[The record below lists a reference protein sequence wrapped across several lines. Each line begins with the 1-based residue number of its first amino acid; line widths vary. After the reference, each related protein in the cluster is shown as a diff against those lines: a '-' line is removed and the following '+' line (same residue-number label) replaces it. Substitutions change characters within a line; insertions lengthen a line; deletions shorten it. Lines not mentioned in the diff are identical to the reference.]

1 MIPPSFEYLTPSN
14 ISDAVALL
22 QKHGDEAKILA
33 GGHSLIPAMRLRLA
47 EPGYLIDISGIGG
60 LDYIQEE
67 SGQLRIGAMTCEA
80 ALEESEIVQSKYPLI
95 LDTAKMIADPSVRN
109 MATVG
114 GNLAHGDPA
123 NDHPATMLAL
133 RASVVAEGPNGTR
146 EIKIDDFFPDFF
158 TTALAEDE
166 ILTEIRIPSPPSA
179 SGGAYLKIERKVGDY
194 AAAAVACQ
202 LNIDSSGSI
211 ENIGLGL
218 TNVGS
223 TPIRASSAE
232 ELLKGKKPDE
242 NMLAE
247 AGLSSTVTFTGNLN
261 RPQLARMFSLHH
273 VGVFPSIYPEAFGIT
288 GAEIQA
294 SGLVLV
300 SSGVG
305 GSAELI
311 ENGVTGLTFQTGD
324 AQDLAAKLFDLSQHP
339 EKMIRLARNGQQR
352 IRDRFSVVSS
362 TTKLERMFYD
372 LQKKLKH

>member
-1 MIPPSFEYLTPSN
+1 MIPPSFEYLAPKTIP
-14 ISDAVALL
+14 DAVALL

-80 ALEESEIVQSKYPLI
+80 ALEESEIVRSQYPLL

-133 RASVVAEGPNGTR
+133 RASVIAEGPNGTR
-146 EIKIDDFFPDFF
+146 EIKIDNFFPDFF
-158 TTALAEDE
+158 TTALSEDE

-247 AGLSSTVTFTGNLN
+247 AG
-261 RPQLARMFSLHH
+261 RLAAADSEPMEDLR
-273 VGVFPSIYPEAFGIT
+273 
-288 GAEIQA
+288 
-294 SGLVLV
+294 
-300 SSGVG
+300 
-305 GSAELI
+305 GSAEYKRALVN
-311 ENGVTGLTFQTGD
+311 ELTQR
-324 AQDLAAKLFDLSQHP
+324 AIKLSL
-339 EKMIRLARNGQQR
+339 QR
-352 IRDRFSVVSS
+352 AEGSR
-362 TTKLERMFYD
+362 
-372 LQKKLKH
+372 

>member
-80 ALEESEIVQSKYPLI
+80 ALEESEIVQRKFPLL

-133 RASVVAEGPNGTR
+133 RASVIAEGPNGTR
-146 EIKIDDFFPDFF
+146 EIKIDNFFPDFF
-158 TTALAEDE
+158 TTALSEDE

-179 SGGAYLKIERKVGDY
+179 SGGAYLKIDL
-194 AAAAVACQ
+194 
-202 LNIDSSGSI
+202 LN
-211 ENIGLGL
+211 
-218 TNVGS
+218 
-223 TPIRASSAE
+223 
-232 ELLKGKKPDE
+232 
-242 NMLAE
+242 
-247 AGLSSTVTFTGNLN
+247 
-261 RPQLARMFSLHH
+261 
-273 VGVFPSIYPEAFGIT
+273 Y
-288 GAEIQA
+288 
-294 SGLVLV
+294 
-300 SSGVG
+300 
-305 GSAELI
+305 
-311 ENGVTGLTFQTGD
+311 
-324 AQDLAAKLFDLSQHP
+324 SQH
-339 EKMIRLARNGQQR
+339 LL
-352 IRDRFSVVSS
+352 D
-362 TTKLERMFYD
+362 
-372 LQKKLKH
+372 

>member
-33 GGHSLIPAMRLRLA
+33 GGHSLIPAMRLRLS

-60 LDYIQEE
+60 LNYIQEE

-80 ALEESEIVQSKYPLI
+80 ALEESEIVQRKFPLL

-133 RASVVAEGPNGTR
+133 RASVIAEGPNGTR
-146 EIKIDDFFPDFF
+146 EIKIDNFFPDFF
-158 TTALAEDE
+158 TTALSEDE
-166 ILTEIRIPSPPSA
+166 ILTEIRIPTPPSG

-247 AGLSSTVTFTGNLN
+247 AG
-261 RPQLARMFSLHH
+261 RLAAADSEPMEDLR
-273 VGVFPSIYPEAFGIT
+273 
-288 GAEIQA
+288 
-294 SGLVLV
+294 
-300 SSGVG
+300 
-305 GSAELI
+305 GSAEYKIALVN
-311 ENGVTGLTFQTGD
+311 ELTQR
-324 AQDLAAKLFDLSQHP
+324 AIKLS
-339 EKMIRLARNGQQR
+339 IQR
-352 IRDRFSVVSS
+352 AEGSR
-362 TTKLERMFYD
+362 
-372 LQKKLKH
+372 

>member
-80 ALEESEIVQSKYPLI
+80 ALEESEIVQNKYPLL

-133 RASVVAEGPNGTR
+133 RASVIAEGPNGTR
-146 EIKIDDFFPDFF
+146 EIKIDNFFPDFF
-158 TTALAEDE
+158 TTALSEDE
-166 ILTEIRIPSPPSA
+166 ILTEIRIPTPPSA

-247 AGLSSTVTFTGNLN
+247 AGH
-261 RPQLARMFSLHH
+261 LAAADSEPMEDLR
-273 VGVFPSIYPEAFGIT
+273 
-288 GAEIQA
+288 
-294 SGLVLV
+294 
-300 SSGVG
+300 
-305 GSAELI
+305 GSAEYKIALVN
-311 ENGVTGLTFQTGD
+311 ELTQR
-324 AQDLAAKLFDLSQHP
+324 AIKLS
-339 EKMIRLARNGQQR
+339 IQR
-352 IRDRFSVVSS
+352 AEGSR
-362 TTKLERMFYD
+362 
-372 LQKKLKH
+372 

>member
-80 ALEESEIVQSKYPLI
+80 ALEESEIVQSKYPLL

-133 RASVVAEGPNGTR
+133 RASVIADGPNGTR
-146 EIKIDDFFPDFF
+146 EIKIDNFFPDFF
-158 TTALAEDE
+158 TTALSEDE

-202 LNIDSSGSI
+202 LNIDSSGAI

-232 ELLKGKKPDE
+232 ELLKGKKHDE

-247 AGLSSTVTFTGNLN
+247 AG
-261 RPQLARMFSLHH
+261 RLAAADSEPMEDLR
-273 VGVFPSIYPEAFGIT
+273 
-288 GAEIQA
+288 
-294 SGLVLV
+294 
-300 SSGVG
+300 
-305 GSAELI
+305 GSAEYKRALVN
-311 ENGVTGLTFQTGD
+311 ELTQR
-324 AQDLAAKLFDLSQHP
+324 AIKLSL
-339 EKMIRLARNGQQR
+339 QR
-352 IRDRFSVVSS
+352 AEGSR
-362 TTKLERMFYD
+362 
-372 LQKKLKH
+372 

>member
-1 MIPPSFEYLTPSN
+1 MIPPSFEYLSPKTIPDD
-14 ISDAVALL
+14 IDLL
-22 QKHGDEAKILA
+22 HKHGDEAKILA

-67 SGQLRIGAMTCEA
+67 SGQLSIGAMTCEA
-80 ALEESEIVQSKYPLI
+80 ALEESEIVQRKFPLL
-95 LDTAKMIADPSVRN
+95 LDTTKMIADPSVRN

-133 RASVVAEGPNGTR
+133 RASVIADGPNGTR
-146 EIKIDDFFPDFF
+146 EIKIDNFFPDFF
-158 TTALAEDE
+158 TTALSEDE
-166 ILTEIRIPSPPSA
+166 ILTEIRIPTPPSA

-247 AGLSSTVTFTGNLN
+247 AG
-261 RPQLARMFSLHH
+261 RLAAADSEPMEDLR
-273 VGVFPSIYPEAFGIT
+273 
-288 GAEIQA
+288 
-294 SGLVLV
+294 
-300 SSGVG
+300 
-305 GSAELI
+305 GSAEYNIALVN
-311 ENGVTGLTFQTGD
+311 ELTQR
-324 AQDLAAKLFDLSQHP
+324 AIKLS
-339 EKMIRLARNGQQR
+339 IQR
-352 IRDRFSVVSS
+352 AEGSR
-362 TTKLERMFYD
+362 
-372 LQKKLKH
+372 

>member
-1 MIPPSFEYLTPSN
+1 MIPPSFEYLSPKTIP
-14 ISDAVALL
+14 DAIALL

-47 EPGYLIDISGIGG
+47 EPGYLIDIRGIGG

-67 SGQLRIGAMTCEA
+67 AGQLRIGALTCEA
-80 ALEESEIVQSKYPLI
+80 ALEESEIVQRKFPLL
-95 LDTAKMIADPSVRN
+95 LDTTKMIADPSVRN

-133 RASVVAEGPNGTR
+133 RDSVVAEGPNGTR

-158 TTALAEDE
+158 TTALEEDE

-179 SGGAYLKIERKVGDY
+179 SGGTYLKIERKVGDY

-247 AGLSSTVTFTGNLN
+247 AG
-261 RPQLARMFSLHH
+261 RLAAADSEPMEDLR
-273 VGVFPSIYPEAFGIT
+273 
-288 GAEIQA
+288 
-294 SGLVLV
+294 
-300 SSGVG
+300 
-305 GSAELI
+305 GSAEYKRALVN
-311 ENGVTGLTFQTGD
+311 ELTQR
-324 AQDLAAKLFDLSQHP
+324 AIKLSL
-339 EKMIRLARNGQQR
+339 QR
-352 IRDRFSVVSS
+352 AEGSR
-362 TTKLERMFYD
+362 
-372 LQKKLKH
+372 

>member
-80 ALEESEIVQSKYPLI
+80 ALEESEIVQRKFPLL

-158 TTALAEDE
+158 TTALSEDE
-166 ILTEIRIPSPPSA
+166 ILTEIRIPTPPSA

-247 AGLSSTVTFTGNLN
+247 AG
-261 RPQLARMFSLHH
+261 RLAAADSEPMEDLR
-273 VGVFPSIYPEAFGIT
+273 
-288 GAEIQA
+288 
-294 SGLVLV
+294 
-300 SSGVG
+300 
-305 GSAELI
+305 GSAEYKRALVN
-311 ENGVTGLTFQTGD
+311 ELTQR
-324 AQDLAAKLFDLSQHP
+324 AIKLSL
-339 EKMIRLARNGQQR
+339 QR
-352 IRDRFSVVSS
+352 AEGSR
-362 TTKLERMFYD
+362 
-372 LQKKLKH
+372 

>member
-14 ISDAVALL
+14 ISDAVTLL

-80 ALEESEIVQSKYPLI
+80 ALEESEIVQRKFPLL

-133 RASVVAEGPNGTR
+133 RASVIAEGPNGTR
-146 EIKIDDFFPDFF
+146 EIKIDNFFPDFF
-158 TTALAEDE
+158 TTALSEDE
-166 ILTEIRIPSPPSA
+166 ILTEIRIPTPPSA

-247 AGLSSTVTFTGNLN
+247 AG
-261 RPQLARMFSLHH
+261 RLAAADSEPMEDLR
-273 VGVFPSIYPEAFGIT
+273 
-288 GAEIQA
+288 
-294 SGLVLV
+294 
-300 SSGVG
+300 
-305 GSAELI
+305 GSAEYKVALI
-311 ENGVTGLTFQTGD
+311 NELTQR
-324 AQDLAAKLFDLSQHP
+324 AIKLS
-339 EKMIRLARNGQQR
+339 IQR
-352 IRDRFSVVSS
+352 AEGSR
-362 TTKLERMFYD
+362 
-372 LQKKLKH
+372 

>member
-80 ALEESEIVQSKYPLI
+80 ALEESEIVQRKFPLL

-133 RASVVAEGPNGTR
+133 RASVIAEGPNGTR
-146 EIKIDDFFPDFF
+146 EIKIDNFFPDFF
-158 TTALAEDE
+158 TTALSEDE
-166 ILTEIRIPSPPSA
+166 ILTEIRIPTPPSA

-247 AGLSSTVTFTGNLN
+247 AG
-261 RPQLARMFSLHH
+261 RLAAADSEPMEDLR
-273 VGVFPSIYPEAFGIT
+273 
-288 GAEIQA
+288 
-294 SGLVLV
+294 
-300 SSGVG
+300 
-305 GSAELI
+305 GSAEYKRALVN
-311 ENGVTGLTFQTGD
+311 ELTQR
-324 AQDLAAKLFDLSQHP
+324 AIKLSL
-339 EKMIRLARNGQQR
+339 QR
-352 IRDRFSVVSS
+352 AEGSR
-362 TTKLERMFYD
+362 
-372 LQKKLKH
+372 

>member
-1 MIPPSFEYLTPSN
+1 MIPPSFEYLAPKTIP
-14 ISDAVALL
+14 DAVAML

-80 ALEESEIVQSKYPLI
+80 ALEESEIVQRKFPLL

-133 RASVVAEGPNGTR
+133 RASVIAEGPNGTR
-146 EIKIDDFFPDFF
+146 EIKIDNFFPDFF
-158 TTALAEDE
+158 TTALSEDE
-166 ILTEIRIPSPPSA
+166 ILTEIRIPTPPSA

-232 ELLKGKKPDE
+232 ELLNGKKPDE

-247 AGLSSTVTFTGNLN
+247 AG
-261 RPQLARMFSLHH
+261 RLAAADSEPMEDLR
-273 VGVFPSIYPEAFGIT
+273 
-288 GAEIQA
+288 
-294 SGLVLV
+294 
-300 SSGVG
+300 
-305 GSAELI
+305 GSAEYKIALVN
-311 ENGVTGLTFQTGD
+311 ELTQR
-324 AQDLAAKLFDLSQHP
+324 AIKLS
-339 EKMIRLARNGQQR
+339 IQR
-352 IRDRFSVVSS
+352 AEGSR
-362 TTKLERMFYD
+362 
-372 LQKKLKH
+372 

>member
-67 SGQLRIGAMTCEA
+67 SGHLRIGAMTCEA
-80 ALEESEIVQSKYPLI
+80 ALEESEIVQRKFPLL

-133 RASVVAEGPNGTR
+133 RASVIAEGPNGTR
-146 EIKIDDFFPDFF
+146 EIKIDNFFPDFF
-158 TTALAEDE
+158 TTALSEDE
-166 ILTEIRIPSPPSA
+166 ILTEIRIPTPPSA

-247 AGLSSTVTFTGNLN
+247 AG
-261 RPQLARMFSLHH
+261 RLAAADSEPMEDLR
-273 VGVFPSIYPEAFGIT
+273 
-288 GAEIQA
+288 
-294 SGLVLV
+294 
-300 SSGVG
+300 
-305 GSAELI
+305 GSAEYKRALVN
-311 ENGVTGLTFQTGD
+311 ELTQR
-324 AQDLAAKLFDLSQHP
+324 AIKLSL
-339 EKMIRLARNGQQR
+339 QR
-352 IRDRFSVVSS
+352 AEGSR
-362 TTKLERMFYD
+362 
-372 LQKKLKH
+372 

>member
-80 ALEESEIVQSKYPLI
+80 ALEESEIVQSQYPLL

-123 NDHPATMLAL
+123 NDHPATMLAF
-133 RASVVAEGPNGTR
+133 RASVIAEGPNGTR
-146 EIKIDDFFPDFF
+146 EMKIDDFFPDFF
-158 TTALAEDE
+158 TTALSEDE
-166 ILTEIRIPSPPSA
+166 ILTEIRIPTPPSA

-202 LNIDSSGSI
+202 LNIDSSGLI

-247 AGLSSTVTFTGNLN
+247 AG
-261 RPQLARMFSLHH
+261 RLAAADSEPMEDLR
-273 VGVFPSIYPEAFGIT
+273 
-288 GAEIQA
+288 
-294 SGLVLV
+294 
-300 SSGVG
+300 
-305 GSAELI
+305 GSAEYKRALVN
-311 ENGVTGLTFQTGD
+311 ELTQR
-324 AQDLAAKLFDLSQHP
+324 AIKLSL
-339 EKMIRLARNGQQR
+339 QR
-352 IRDRFSVVSS
+352 AEGSR
-362 TTKLERMFYD
+362 
-372 LQKKLKH
+372 

>member
-1 MIPPSFEYLTPSN
+1 MIPPSFEYLAPKTIP
-14 ISDAVALL
+14 DAIALL

-47 EPGYLIDISGIGG
+47 EPEYLIDISGIGG

-67 SGQLRIGAMTCEA
+67 TGQLRIGAMTCEA
-80 ALEESEIVQSKYPLI
+80 ALEESEIVQRKFPLL

-133 RASVVAEGPNGTR
+133 RASVIVEGPNGTR
-146 EIKIDDFFPDFF
+146 EIKIDNFFPDFF
-158 TTALAEDE
+158 TTALSEDE
-166 ILTEIRIPSPPSA
+166 ILTEIRIPTPPSA

-202 LNIDSSGSI
+202 LNIDSSGLI

-232 ELLKGKKPDE
+232 ELLKEKKPDE

-247 AGLSSTVTFTGNLN
+247 AG
-261 RPQLARMFSLHH
+261 RLAAADSEPMEDLR
-273 VGVFPSIYPEAFGIT
+273 
-288 GAEIQA
+288 
-294 SGLVLV
+294 
-300 SSGVG
+300 
-305 GSAELI
+305 GSAEYKIALVN
-311 ENGVTGLTFQTGD
+311 ELTQR
-324 AQDLAAKLFDLSQHP
+324 AIKLSL
-339 EKMIRLARNGQQR
+339 QR
-352 IRDRFSVVSS
+352 AEGSR
-362 TTKLERMFYD
+362 
-372 LQKKLKH
+372 

>member
-1 MIPPSFEYLTPSN
+1 MIPPSFEYLSPKTIP
-14 ISDAVALL
+14 DAIDLL

-80 ALEESEIVQSKYPLI
+80 ALEESEIVQRKFPLL

-133 RASVVAEGPNGTR
+133 RASVIAEGPNGTR
-146 EIKIDDFFPDFF
+146 EIKIDNFFPDFF
-158 TTALAEDE
+158 TTALSEDE
-166 ILTEIRIPSPPSA
+166 ILTEIRIPTPPSA

-247 AGLSSTVTFTGNLN
+247 AG
-261 RPQLARMFSLHH
+261 RLAAADSEPMEDLR
-273 VGVFPSIYPEAFGIT
+273 
-288 GAEIQA
+288 
-294 SGLVLV
+294 
-300 SSGVG
+300 
-305 GSAELI
+305 GSAEYKIALVN
-311 ENGVTGLTFQTGD
+311 ELTQR
-324 AQDLAAKLFDLSQHP
+324 AIKLS
-339 EKMIRLARNGQQR
+339 IQR
-352 IRDRFSVVSS
+352 AEGSR
-362 TTKLERMFYD
+362 
-372 LQKKLKH
+372 

>member
-1 MIPPSFEYLTPSN
+1 MIPTSFEYLAPKTIP
-14 ISDAVALL
+14 DAVALL

-80 ALEESEIVQSKYPLI
+80 ALEESEIVRSQYPLI

-109 MATVG
+109 MATGG

-133 RASVVAEGPNGTR
+133 RASVIAEGPNGTR
-146 EIKIDDFFPDFF
+146 EIKIDNFFPDFF
-158 TTALAEDE
+158 TTALSEDE
-166 ILTEIRIPSPPSA
+166 ILTEIRIPTPPSA

-223 TPIRASSAE
+223 TPIRATSAE
-232 ELLKGKKPDE
+232 ELLNRKKPDE
-242 NMLAE
+242 NLLAE
-247 AGLSSTVTFTGNLN
+247 AG
-261 RPQLARMFSLHH
+261 RLAAADSEPMEDLR
-273 VGVFPSIYPEAFGIT
+273 
-288 GAEIQA
+288 
-294 SGLVLV
+294 
-300 SSGVG
+300 
-305 GSAELI
+305 GSAEYKIALVN
-311 ENGVTGLTFQTGD
+311 ELTQR
-324 AQDLAAKLFDLSQHP
+324 AIKLS
-339 EKMIRLARNGQQR
+339 IQR
-352 IRDRFSVVSS
+352 AEGSR
-362 TTKLERMFYD
+362 
-372 LQKKLKH
+372 

>member
-80 ALEESEIVQSKYPLI
+80 ALEESEIVQRKFPLL

-146 EIKIDDFFPDFF
+146 EIKIDNFFPDFF
-158 TTALAEDE
+158 TTALSEDE
-166 ILTEIRIPSPPSA
+166 ILTEIRIPTPPSA

-202 LNIDSSGSI
+202 LNIDSIGSI

-247 AGLSSTVTFTGNLN
+247 AG
-261 RPQLARMFSLHH
+261 RLAAADSEPMEDLR
-273 VGVFPSIYPEAFGIT
+273 
-288 GAEIQA
+288 
-294 SGLVLV
+294 
-300 SSGVG
+300 
-305 GSAELI
+305 GSAEYKIALVN
-311 ENGVTGLTFQTGD
+311 ELTQR
-324 AQDLAAKLFDLSQHP
+324 AIKLSL
-339 EKMIRLARNGQQR
+339 QR
-352 IRDRFSVVSS
+352 AEGSR
-362 TTKLERMFYD
+362 
-372 LQKKLKH
+372 